1 MRREGLQRAISK
13 PFARLRRGEI
23 LLTSYKNTI
32 IETELYLTAFL
43 FHQKNGGRVYPTAK
57 EEKREHNVYCSAA
70 SKASRNSGQLQVPQ
84 AESLSFF
91 TAS

>member
-1 MRREGLQRAISK
+1 MTTK
-13 PFARLRRGEI
+13 PSARLRIGEV
-23 LLTSYKNTI
+23 LFTSYRNAMM
-32 IETELYLTAFL
+32 ETELYPTFFL
-43 FHQKNGGRVYPTAK
+43 ISKSGGRANPTAK

-91 TAS
+91 TTS